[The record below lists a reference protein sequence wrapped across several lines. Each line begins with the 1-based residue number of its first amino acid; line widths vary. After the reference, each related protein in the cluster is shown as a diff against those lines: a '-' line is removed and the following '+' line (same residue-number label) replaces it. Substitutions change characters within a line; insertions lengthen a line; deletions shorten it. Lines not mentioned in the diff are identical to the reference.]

1 MLFVQRRAQVRGSL
15 PGSRLRYVPW
25 SDRTREATTR
35 GSFSMMIPDDR
46 RAACNACHV
55 ESPGGPRNLKYEQ

>member
-1 MLFVQRRAQVRGSL
+1 MDYKNYNPRQAALTEAMRGCSAAFYL
-15 PGSRLRYVPW
+15 VHSMRPGAR
-25 SDRTREATTR
+25 DFAA
-35 GSFSMMIPDDR
+35 IDR